1 MQMRIIAGEL
11 KGRRLKTPEDNRVR
25 PTADK
30 VKEAVFSM
38 ISPWIYD
45 STAVDL
51 FAGTGN
57 LGLEA
62 ISRGASHVIFVDKDR
77 RSIALIREN
86 AAYCR
91 VEDRCD
97 IIWSDYRNAAAKI
110 SGKADIVF
118 LDPPYGRGLLT
129 DALQMV
135 AETGLLCEGGI
146 AVAEHAIDEKMP
158 ESFGRLT
165 LIKSKRYGKIG
176 ISVYENTAELEEG

>member
-1 MQMRIIAGEL
+1 MRIIAGEL
-11 KGRRLKTPEDNRVR
+11 KGRRLKTPEDDRVR
-25 PTADK
+25 PTAAK

-91 VEDRCD
+91 LEARCD
-97 IIWSDYRNAAAKI
+97 IIWSD
-110 SGKADIVF
+110 
-118 LDPPYGRGLLT
+118 
-129 DALQMV
+129 
-135 AETGLLCEGGI
+135 
-146 AVAEHAIDEKMP
+146 
-158 ESFGRLT
+158 
-165 LIKSKRYGKIG
+165 
-176 ISVYENTAELEEG
+176 